1 MENVLLIQIGG
12 FVLCF
17 ILLFYFMAK
26 YRAALEHETD
36 EEYPAEDLTVMT
48 VAKPSFTS
56 RAAALGALAHNGTL
70 DVADLKERVKELQYQ
85 LQEDKF
91 AQDKNN
97 ADLQKQLA
105 RLEQRLTTFE
115 QEYVNKLQPT
125 LLSLIEELEGMK
137 VSSPAETTQ
146 SPEKQDK

>member
-1 MENVLLIQIGG
+1 MENILLIQIGG

-17 ILLFYFMAK
+17 VLLFYFMAK
-26 YRAALEHETD
+26 YRTALEHDAD
-36 EEYPAEDLTVMT
+36 EEYPEQDFTVMT
-48 VAKPSFTS
+48 VSKPSFSS
-56 RAAALGALAHNGTL
+56 RAAALGALAHSSTL
-70 DVADLKERVKELQYQ
+70 DVADLKERVKELYYQ

-91 AQDKNN
+91 SQDKNN
-97 ADLQKQLA
+97 ADLQKQLS

-137 VSSPAETTQ
+137 VASPADTAQT
-146 SPEKQDK
+146 PEKQDK

>member
-1 MENVLLIQIGG
+1 MENVLFIQIGG

-56 RAAALGALAHNGTL
+56 RAAALGVLAHNGTL